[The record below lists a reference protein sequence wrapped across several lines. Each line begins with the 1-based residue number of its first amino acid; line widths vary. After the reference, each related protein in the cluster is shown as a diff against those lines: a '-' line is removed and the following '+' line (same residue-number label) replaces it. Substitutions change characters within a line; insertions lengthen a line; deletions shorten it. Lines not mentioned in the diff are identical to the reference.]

1 VSIRRTRTISDSTE
15 PLQLRSGSLNFLDN
29 QPRRAIQSGQGRHT
43 GAGTRDIDNREGGA
57 MPSYPKV
64 NYKEEG
70 MREGMQIED
79 SQISV

>member
-1 VSIRRTRTISDSTE
+1 
-15 PLQLRSGSLNFLDN
+15 
-29 QPRRAIQSGQGRHT
+29 
-43 GAGTRDIDNREGGA
+43 

-79 SQISV
+79 SQISVED